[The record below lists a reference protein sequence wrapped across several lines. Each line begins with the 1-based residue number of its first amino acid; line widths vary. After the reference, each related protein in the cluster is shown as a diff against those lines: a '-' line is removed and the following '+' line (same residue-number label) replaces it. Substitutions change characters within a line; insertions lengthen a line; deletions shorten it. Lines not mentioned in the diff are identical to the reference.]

1 MPRRAWFLLILLSI
15 LWGGSY
21 LSARVAAPA
30 VPPLTLVFVRVLLA
44 ALALNIALAVSGRR
58 LPTDPGSLRDFAV
71 MGLLNNVIPFALI
84 FYGTTTIGAG
94 LASILNAMTP
104 ISTAVLMH
112 LVTTDDRL
120 TANKTVGVVFG
131 FVGVAVLLGLGSLQS
146 VGEHLLAELACLAA
160 TISYAFSTLWARRFR
175 GRPPLVTATG
185 QLTLSTVIVLPLALV
200 FENPLSQPLPTP
212 DVIAAVLFLA
222 LAATALAYILF
233 FRILTLAGSN
243 VMLVTFLVPVSAV
256 LLGAALLGER
266 LEARHWAG
274 MALIMLGLTAIDG
287 RLWRRLTGAPKATDA
302 GN

>member
-21 LSARVAAPA
+21 LSARIAAPA
-30 VPPLTLVFVRVLLA
+30 IPPLTLVFVRVLLA
-44 ALALNIALAVSGRR
+44 ALALNLVLAFTGRR
-58 LPTDPGSLRDFAV
+58 LPTDPASLRDFAV

-112 LVTTDDRL
+112 LATVDERL

-131 FVGVAVLLGLGSLQS
+131 FAGVAVLLGLGSLQS

-200 FENPLSQPLPTP
+200 FENPLDGALPTP

-222 LAATALAYILF
+222 LAATALAYVLF

-256 LLGAALLGER
+256 LLGALLLGER
-266 LEARHWAG
+266 LEPRHWVG

-287 RLWRRLTGAPKATDA
+287 RLWRRVTGAPKTDGA

>member
-120 TANKTVGVVFG
+120 TANKTMGVVFG

-175 GRPPLVTATG
+175 GRPPIVTATG
-185 QLTLSTVIVLPLALV
+185 QLTLSTVIVLPLALL